1 MRYPPYLVTLVFTCV
16 IIGIIFSTINND
28 LAITSPIQNQKLI
41 INNAKNLKNQE
52 DLKKIYA
59 DISKKEKDKEN
70 EELLKRIKERE
81 KELKDKEEER
91 KKKIEEVMNKAIE
104 EMEKIKELEKD
115 KAIEEERKKKE
126 EEEAKKAIE
135 EEKKKKEEQK
145 KLEES
150 RKRREEARREVERI
164 IRERKEEAE
173 RLRKK
178 NDEEQKLKNNQ
189 KQDEKNIKEKKE
201 DDEKIKKEKEEQERI
216 KREKEEQERIKKEKE
231 KEQKKVDVNII
242 NEINIDKPSDNK
254 NKVGKLRIACAYA
267 SDNAYVYPTLVAMTS
282 LAENAGK
289 NTFYDIYVMI
299 NPGFTEE
306 NKKVLK
312 SVQLKHEKSCEVI
325 FIDMGDKFKDE
336 NTNKKITTPAYY
348 RLELHN
354 LLPDVSRV
362 IWMDGDT
369 AVFED
374 LTELIT
380 LDMKGNYIMGFLDSL
395 PDALEKNFNMKNAT
409 VLCSGVLLIDLD
421 ALRKNN
427 MTEKFNKFMIEN
439 REKINQH
446 DQTVINVVCQKNI
459 GTLPPKYGIW
469 CFEAEKYA
477 VKHNERQRPHLRYN
491 MNEFINAYY
500 HPAILHYVWPKPF
513 WKKKKPIFNK
523 EWWDYARISGYY
535 NEVFSKSPKWTA
547 RALLEKM
554 RYFSY
559 Y

>member
-1 MRYPPYLVTLVFTCV
+1 MRFPPYFVTLVFTCV

-28 LAITSPIQNQKLI
+28 LAVTSPIQNQKLI
-41 INNAKNLKNQE
+41 INNAKNLKYQE
-52 DLKKIYA
+52 DMKKMYEY
-59 DISKKEKDKEN
+59 ISKKEKDKEN
-70 EELLKRIKERE
+70 EEFLKRIKERE

-91 KKKIEEVMNKAIE
+91 KKKIEEVMNKAFE
-104 EMEKIKELEKD
+104 EMEKIKEIK
-115 KAIEEERKKKE
+115 KNKSIEEETKKNE
-126 EEEAKKAIE
+126 EEVDIE
-135 EEKKKKEEQK
+135 EEKKKKEQK
-145 KLEES
+145 DLEEEI
-150 RKRREEARREVERI
+150 KRREAAKREVERI
-164 IRERKEEAE
+164 IREREG
-173 RLRKK
+173 
-178 NDEEQKLKNNQ
+178 KNNQ
-189 KQDEKNIKEKKE
+189 KQEEKNIKEKE
-201 DDEKIKKEKEEQERI
+201 DDEKNKK
-216 KREKEEQERIKKEKE
+216 EKEEQERIKKEKE
-231 KEQKKVDVNII
+231 EQEKIRKEKEKEQKKLDINII
-242 NEINIDKPSDNK
+242 NEINIDKPTDNK
-254 NKVGKLRIACAYA
+254 NKEGKLTIACAYA

-299 NPGFTEE
+299 NPEFTEE
-306 NKKVLK
+306 NKRVLK
-312 SVQLKHEKSCEVI
+312 SVELKHEKSCQVI
-325 FIDMGDKFKDE
+325 FINMGDKFKDE

-395 PDALEKNFNMKNAT
+395 PDALEKNFKIKNAT
-409 VLCSGVLLIDLD
+409 VLCSGVLLLDLD
-421 ALRKNN
+421 ALRKNK

-469 CFEAEKYA
+469 SFEAEKYA
-477 VKHNERQRPHLRYN
+477 VKHNERQRPHLRYD
-491 MNEFINAYY
+491 MKEFINAYK

-513 WKKKKPIFNK
+513 WKRKKPIFDK
-523 EWWDYARISGYY
+523 EWWNYARISGYY
-535 NEVFSKSPKWTA
+535 NEVYNKSPKWTA
-547 RALLEKM
+547 RVLLQKM

>member
-1 MRYPPYLVTLVFTCV
+1 MRFPPYFVTLVFTCV

-28 LAITSPIQNQKLI
+28 LAVTSPIQNQKLI
-41 INNAKNLKNQE
+41 INNAKNLKYQE
-52 DLKKIYA
+52 DMKKMYEY
-59 DISKKEKDKEN
+59 ISKKEKDKEN
-70 EELLKRIKERE
+70 EEFLKRIKERE

-104 EMEKIKELEKD
+104 EMEKIKETK
-115 KAIEEERKKKE
+115 KNKSIEEETKKNE
-126 EEEAKKAIE
+126 EEVDIE
-135 EEKKKKEEQK
+135 EEKKKKEQK
-145 KLEES
+145 DLEES
-150 RKRREEARREVERI
+150 IKRREAAKREVERI
-164 IRERKEEAE
+164 IREREG
-173 RLRKK
+173 
-178 NDEEQKLKNNQ
+178 KNNQ
-189 KQDEKNIKEKKE
+189 KQEEKNIKEKE
-201 DDEKIKKEKEEQERI
+201 DDEKNKK
-216 KREKEEQERIKKEKE
+216 EKEEQERIKKEKE
-231 KEQKKVDVNII
+231 EQEKIRKEKEKEQKKLDINII
-242 NEINIDKPSDNK
+242 NEINIDKPTDNK
-254 NKVGKLRIACAYA
+254 NKEGKLTIACAYA

-299 NPGFTEE
+299 NPEFTEE
-306 NKKVLK
+306 NKRVLK
-312 SVQLKHEKSCEVI
+312 SVELKHEKSCQVI
-325 FIDMGDKFKDE
+325 FINMGDKFKDE

-395 PDALEKNFNMKNAT
+395 PDALEQNFKIKNAT
-409 VLCSGVLLIDLD
+409 VLCSGVLLLDLD
-421 ALRKNN
+421 ALRKNK
-427 MTEKFNKFMIEN
+427 MTEKFNKFTIEN

-469 CFEAEKYA
+469 SFEAEKYA
-477 VKHNERQRPHLRYN
+477 VKHNERQRPHLRYD
-491 MNEFINAYY
+491 MKEFINAYK

-513 WKKKKPIFNK
+513 WKRKKPIFDK
-523 EWWDYARISGYY
+523 EWWNYARISGYY
-535 NEVFSKSPKWTA
+535 NEVYNKSPKWTA
-547 RALLEKM
+547 RFLLQKM